1 MILLRD
7 IMGLFAF
14 RSPALRRL
22 ASRKSMLAAWLILA
36 AGFILF
42 SAVRSLVYASQDGA
56 ANPSD
61 PRGWAG
67 ALFDL
72 HIIHLLLF
80 VAVIYIPAVICLA
93 NALAGDGLGFSFSRE
108 EYRIHVSVLYP
119 LWGILLLLATIV
131 QWLIPQFVEFGYVTI
146 SATLLG
152 LLPLLV
158 VYSVWAIK
166 EINYV
171 SAIVAL
177 GVFVLSWFTLPL
189 FYVMTS
195 FLYALPSFIMIF
207 ILYLV
212 YRRLRDYMAGRSGER
227 NFQQHLHSLTIN
239 PQDAE
244 ALHQLGLIHFRRGN
258 LNTAKSYYE
267 QAIKIFGED
276 PYYRYHLGRLFEE
289 MGDWPQALEQYEETY
304 RLNPEFGLRD
314 ICREVGKGYLHTNNL
329 DAAIEFLKYF
339 LETRPSDPE
348 ARYWLAVTFQKQGR
362 PEEMRGEIRTLL
374 EMARTN
380 PRFFRKENR
389 RWLYR
394 ARGFIRDQG
403 SGLRGQGR

>member
-1 MILLRD
+1 
-7 IMGLFAF
+7 MGLFAF
-14 RSPALRRL
+14 RTPALRRL
-22 ASRKSMLAAWLILA
+22 ASRKSMLEAWLLLTT
-36 AGFILF
+36 GFLLF
-42 SAVRSLVYASQDGA
+42 SVVRSLVYASHEGA

-61 PRGWAG
+61 PKGWAG
-67 ALFDL
+67 GLFDL
-72 HIIHLLLF
+72 HVIHLLLF

-93 NALAGDGLGFSFSRE
+93 NALAGDGLGFSFSRA
-108 EYRIHVSVLYP
+108 EYRTHISVLFP
-119 LWGILLLLATIV
+119 LWGILLLLAAIA
-131 QWLIPQFVEFGYVTI
+131 QWLIPQFVELGNVAI
-146 SATLLG
+146 SAALLG

-171 SAIVAL
+171 TPIMAF
-177 GVFVLSWFTLPL
+177 GVFVLSWFTIPL

-195 FLYALPSFIMIF
+195 FLYAVPSFIMIF
-207 ILYLV
+207 ILYLL
-212 YRRLRDYMAGRSGER
+212 YRNLRDYLGGRSGEKS
-227 NFQQHLHSLTIN
+227 FQQHLHSLTIN

-244 ALHQLGLIHFRRGN
+244 AHHQLGLIHFRRGN
-258 LNTAKSYYE
+258 LSAARTCYE
-267 QAIKIFGED
+267 QAISILGQD

-289 MGDWPQALEQYEETY
+289 MGDWPKALEQYEETY

-314 ICREVGKGYLHTNNL
+314 IFREVGKGYLHTDNL
-329 DAAIEFLKYF
+329 DAAVEFLKFF

-362 PEEMRGEIRTLL
+362 PEEMHREIRTLL

-394 ARGFIRDQG
+394 ARAFLRDQG
-403 SGLRGQGR
+403 SGAKTS